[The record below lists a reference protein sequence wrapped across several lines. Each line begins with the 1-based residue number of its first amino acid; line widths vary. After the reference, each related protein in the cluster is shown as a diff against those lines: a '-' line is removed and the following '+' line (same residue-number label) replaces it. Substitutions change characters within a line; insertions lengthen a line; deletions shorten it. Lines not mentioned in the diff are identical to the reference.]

1 MLVREPLLHIDHDL
15 PSEPQ
20 TMAPLVEQ
28 DWPDEGPSV
37 GMTLGMLVVVVGR
50 AVFIGEVVALTV
62 GLGLESDGA
71 VDVLDGAAEVPELPP
86 VEDPSPRKDAE
97 PLHV

>member
-1 MLVREPLLHIDHDL
+1 MLMREPLLHIDHAL

-20 TMAPLVEQ
+20 TIAPLVEQ
-28 DWPDEGPSV
+28 DWPDEGLSV
-37 GMTLGMLVVVVGR
+37 GMALGMLVVVVGR
-50 AVFIGEVVALTV
+50 AVFKGEVVTLTA
-62 GLGLESDGA
+62 GLGLELDST
-71 VDVLDGAAEVPELPP
+71 VVVLDGAAEVPELPP